1 MSRSTPMA
9 LLSPADQERLRGLRR
24 MKGVALGA
32 LILMAVL
39 FVVAFWLQNRYPW
52 LEYVR
57 AAAEGGMVGALADWF
72 AVTALFR
79 RPLGL
84 PIPHTAIIPTRKDE
98 IGRSLG
104 EFVETNFLAGPV
116 VRAKLSTTAL
126 SRRLGEW
133 LRSPHPATDGRT
145 HAERVAAEGATVAS
159 AVLRALSDDDVQSLI
174 ADLAREHLIAPDWAP
189 AAGGWLQRI
198 VETDAHRG
206 AVDMAV
212 DSIAGWL
219 DANAHTFSGL
229 VSRRLPGWVPR
240 LAHRF
245 VDETVY
251 HEAVKFVAA
260 VQADPRH
267 PARLALDGYLARL
280 ADRLQHDD
288 EMRDRFE
295 GAKAA
300 LFDSP
305 RVVALAAD
313 AWNTA
318 KSGLLTALADPQS
331 GLRRRAASAVAE
343 IGDRLVTDTALQER
357 VDGWVTDA
365 AVFLVDR
372 YRHDIASIITDTV
385 EKWNPAE
392 TTEKIELM
400 VGRDLQ
406 YIRLNGTVVGSL
418 AGLAIFAVAHA
429 IIPGI

>member
-1 MSRSTPMA
+1 MSRTPMA

-24 MKGVALGA
+24 MKAVALGA
-32 LILMAVL
+32 LIFMAVV
-39 FVVAFWLQNRYPW
+39 FVLAFWFEHRLPW
-52 LEYVR
+52 LSYVR

-79 RPLGL
+79 HPLGL
-84 PIPHTAIIPTRKDE
+84 PIPHTAIIPNRKDE
-98 IGRSLG
+98 IGRTLG

-116 VRAKLSTTAL
+116 VRDKLSRTAL
-126 SRRLGEW
+126 AQRLGEW
-133 LRSPHPATDGRT
+133 MQQPA
-145 HAERVAAEGATVAS
+145 HAERVTAEASTAAS
-159 AVLRALSDDDVQSLI
+159 AVLRALSDDDVQGLI

-189 AAGGWLQRI
+189 SAGGWLERI
-198 VETDAHRG
+198 VEADAHRG
-206 AVDMAV
+206 AVDLAV
-212 DSIAGWL
+212 DSISTWL

-229 VSRRLPGWVPR
+229 VSRRLPSWVPR

-251 HEAVKFVAA
+251 HEAQRFVQA
-260 VQADPRH
+260 VQADPQH
-267 PARLALDGYLARL
+267 PARRALDGYLARL
-280 ADRLQHDD
+280 ADRLQNDAA
-288 EMRDRFE
+288 MRDRFE

-300 LFDSP
+300 VFDSP
-305 RVVALAAD
+305 RVISLAAEVWD
-313 AWNTA
+313 TA
-318 KSGLLTALADPQS
+318 KNGLLAALADPDS

-343 IGDRLVTDTALQER
+343 IGNRLATEPALQAR

-385 EKWNPAE
+385 EKWDAAE

-406 YIRLNGTVVGSL
+406 YIRLNGTVVGAL
-418 AGLAIFAVAHA
+418 AGAVIFAVAHA
-429 IIPGI
+429 VIPVPLG

>member
-1 MSRSTPMA
+1 MA

-24 MKGVALGA
+24 MKAVALGA
-32 LILMAVL
+32 LIFMAVV
-39 FVVAFWLQNRYPW
+39 FVLAFWFEHRLPW
-52 LEYVR
+52 LSYVR

-79 RPLGL
+79 HPLGL
-84 PIPHTAIIPTRKDE
+84 PIPHTAIIPNRKDE
-98 IGRSLG
+98 IGRTLG

-116 VRAKLSTTAL
+116 VRDKLSRTAL
-126 SRRLGEW
+126 SQRLGEW
-133 LRSPHPATDGRT
+133 MQQPA
-145 HAERVAAEGATVAS
+145 HAERVTAEASTAAS

-189 AAGGWLQRI
+189 SAGGWLERI
-198 VETDAHRG
+198 VEADAHRG
-206 AVDMAV
+206 AVDLAV
-212 DSIAGWL
+212 DSISTWL

-229 VSRRLPGWVPR
+229 VSRRLPSWVPR

-251 HEAVKFVAA
+251 HEAQRFVQA
-260 VQADPRH
+260 VQADPQH
-267 PARLALDGYLARL
+267 PARRALDGYLARL
-280 ADRLQHDD
+280 ADRLQHDPA
-288 EMRDRFE
+288 MRDRFE

-300 LFDSP
+300 VFDSP
-305 RVVALAAD
+305 RVISLAAEV
-313 AWNTA
+313 WETA
-318 KSGLLTALADPQS
+318 KNGLLAALADPQS
-331 GLRRRAASAVAE
+331 GLRRRAATAVAE
-343 IGDRLVTDTALQER
+343 IGSRLATEPALQAR

-385 EKWNPAE
+385 EKWDAAE

-406 YIRLNGTVVGSL
+406 YIRLNGTVVGAL
-418 AGLAIFAVAHA
+418 AGVLIFAVAHA
-429 IIPGI
+429 VIPVG

>member
-1 MSRSTPMA
+1 MSRTPTA

-24 MKGVALGA
+24 MKAVALGA
-32 LILMAVL
+32 LIFMAVI
-39 FVVAFWLQNRYPW
+39 FVLAFWFEHRVPW
-52 LEYVR
+52 LSYVR

-79 RPLGL
+79 HPLGL
-84 PIPHTAIIPTRKDE
+84 PIPHTAIIPNRKDE
-98 IGRSLG
+98 IGRTLG
-104 EFVETNFLAGPV
+104 EFVETNFLSGDV
-116 VRAKLSTTAL
+116 VRDKLSHTAL
-126 SRRLGEW
+126 SQRLGEW
-133 LRSPHPATDGRT
+133 MQQPA
-145 HAERVAAEGATVAS
+145 HAERVTAEASTAAS

-189 AAGGWLQRI
+189 SAGGWLERI
-198 VETDAHRG
+198 VEADAHRG
-206 AVDMAV
+206 AVDLAV
-212 DSIAGWL
+212 DSISSWL

-229 VSRRLPGWVPR
+229 VSRRLPSWVPR

-251 HEAVKFVAA
+251 HEAQRFVQA
-260 VQADPRH
+260 VQADPQH
-267 PARLALDGYLARL
+267 PARRALDGYLARL
-280 ADRLQHDD
+280 ADRLQHDPD
-288 EMRDRFE
+288 MRDRFE

-300 LFDSP
+300 VFDSP
-305 RVVALAAD
+305 RVISLAAE
-313 AWNTA
+313 AWETA
-318 KSGLLTALADPQS
+318 KNGLLTALADPDS
-331 GLRRRAASAVAE
+331 GLRRRAASAVAD
-343 IGDRLVTDTALQER
+343 IGRRLATEPALQAR

-385 EKWNPAE
+385 EKWDAAE

-406 YIRLNGTVVGSL
+406 YIRLNGTVVGAL

-429 IIPGI
+429 LIPGA